1 MAGEAGARKESQ
13 AASAPDRVLPP
24 FEFPSG
30 PFDQLRSWSRTFM
43 PLDPVL
49 GASMARNL
57 YFLGTAGLGEAPMV
71 YPVPPLMESP
81 RVHFLTVEP
90 RPGAGGPQH
99 SARPHLPRHPD
110 LGGDMAAKGLRP

>member
-13 AASAPDRVLPP
+13 AASAPDRELPP

-57 YFLGTAGLGEAPMV
+57 YFLGTAAWGES
-71 YPVPPLMESP
+71 SP
-81 RVHFLTVEP
+81 GSPCHRWRVHPSPCWSRRSLDEHEQTT
-90 RPGAGGPQH
+90 RN
-99 SARPHLPRHPD
+99 L
-110 LGGDMAAKGLRP
+110 

>member
-13 AASAPDRVLPP
+13 AASAPDRELPP

-57 YFLGTAGLGEAPMV
+57 YFLGTAGSGEATKGFAF
-71 YPVPPLMESP
+71 PPLMKSP
-81 RVHFLTVEP
+81 RVRFIHVDP
-90 RPGAGGPQH
+90 RPRAEGLPY
-99 SARPHLPRHPD
+99 SARLPARRY
-110 LGGDMAAKGLRP
+110 L

>member
-13 AASAPDRVLPP
+13 AASAPDRELPP

-57 YFLGTAGLGEAPMV
+57 YFLGTAGSGGAPMV
-71 YPVPPLMESP
+71 YAVPPWVDSP
-81 RVHFLTVEP
+81 RLDPITGNP
-90 RPGAGGPQH
+90 PPGAGGLHDSPPPH
-99 SARPHLPRHPD
+99 PRESAHL
-110 LGGDMAAKGLRP
+110 

>member
-13 AASAPDRVLPP
+13 AASAPDRELPP

-57 YFLGTAGLGEAPMV
+57 YFLGTAGLGGGAAGYAVPLVLEAPT
-71 YPVPPLMESP
+71 PGLTTRDPPP
-81 RVHFLTVEP
+81 RA
-90 RPGAGGPQH
+90 GALSEFPC
-99 SARPHLPRHPD
+99 P
-110 LGGDMAAKGLRP
+110 

>member
-13 AASAPDRVLPP
+13 AASAPDRELPP

-57 YFLGTAGLGEAPMV
+57 YFLGTAGSGKATMG
-71 YPVPPLMESP
+71 YAFPPLMNSP
-81 RVHFLTVEP
+81 RLDLITANLPP
-90 RPGAGGPQH
+90 RGGG
-99 SARPHLPRHPD
+99 LPD
-110 LGGDMAAKGLRP
+110 S

>member
-13 AASAPDRVLPP
+13 AASAPDRELPP

-57 YFLGTAGLGEAPMV
+57 YFLGTAGSGESTTGFASPPWV
-71 YPVPPLMESP
+71 KTPTLHCPTGKPDPRAEALQYYP
-81 RVHFLTVEP
+81 H
-90 RPGAGGPQH
+90 
-99 SARPHLPRHPD
+99 PHVL
-110 LGGDMAAKGLRP
+110 

>member
-13 AASAPDRVLPP
+13 AASAPDRELPP

-57 YFLGTAGLGEAPMV
+57 YFLGTAGLGKAPQG
-71 YPVPPLMESP
+71 YTLPLLIKSP
-81 RVHFLTVEP
+81 RLASISVEIQS
-90 RPGAGGPQH
+90 GAE
-99 SARPHLPRHPD
+99 ARQGSPPHHP
-110 LGGDMAAKGLRP
+110 P

>member
-13 AASAPDRVLPP
+13 AASAPDRELPP

-57 YFLGTAGLGEAPMV
+57 YFLGTAGSGEATTGFPFHPWV
-71 YPVPPLMESP
+71 KSPRLGCLPRRRHPVAGSPPLSP
-81 RVHFLTVEP
+81 AP
-90 RPGAGGPQH
+90 
-99 SARPHLPRHPD
+99 
-110 LGGDMAAKGLRP
+110 AA

>member
-13 AASAPDRVLPP
+13 AASAPDRELPP

-57 YFLGTAGLGEAPMV
+57 YFLGTAGSGEAPLV
-71 YPVPPLMESP
+71 SAVPPCVSSP
-81 RVHFLTVEP
+81 GLASVTGEP
-90 RPGAGGPQH
+90 LPGAGG
-99 SARPHLPRHPD
+99 RHET
-110 LGGDMAAKGLRP
+110 

>member
-13 AASAPDRVLPP
+13 AASAPDRELPP

-57 YFLGTAGLGEAPMV
+57 YFLGTAGCREATTA
-71 YPVPPLMESP
+71 YSFQLLCKSP
-81 RVHFLTVEP
+81 QRGSHTRDIAIRGDE
-90 RPGAGGPQH
+90 
-99 SARPHLPRHPD
+99 LP
-110 LGGDMAAKGLRP
+110 AF

>member
-57 YFLGTAGLGEAPMV
+57 YFLGTAGSGEATKG
-71 YPVPPLMESP
+71 YAFPLLVDSQ
-81 RVHFLTVEP
+81 RVDCLTGELD
-90 RPGAGGPQH
+90 PGAEALQYSPD
-99 SARPHLPRHPD
+99 PHVPD
-110 LGGDMAAKGLRP
+110 YLGLEAVTG